1 MEGITLSGPGIAAI
15 VGVLLS
21 VALAYVPG
29 FSAWWER
36 SQAKRELLGLA
47 GLVVALALAGL
58 HYAGALDL
66 GLGVGDGAS
75 LGWLAVWRVIEAWL
89 AFAGAGQLTYTA
101 GAALARGG
109 GGVPAGGAPVGDA

>member
-1 MEGITLSGPGIAAI
+1 MEGISLSGPGIAAI
-15 VGVLLS
+15 VGALLS

-29 FSAWWER
+29 FKAWWEG
-36 SQAKRELLGLA
+36 SGHKRELLGLA
-47 GLVVALALAGL
+47 GLAVGLALAGL

-75 LGWLAVWRVIEAWL
+75 LGWGVLWRVVEAWL

-101 GAALARGG
+101 GAALAPTQRKW
-109 GGVPAGGAPVGDA
+109 VQDDAG

>member
-1 MEGITLSGPGIAAI
+1 MEGITLSGPGIAAV

-29 FSAWWER
+29 FSAWWEG
-36 SQAKRELLGLA
+36 SAHKRELLGLA
-47 GLVVALALAGL
+47 GLAVGLGLAGL

-66 GLGVGDGAS
+66 GLGLFGWGA
-75 LGWLAVWRVIEAWL
+75 LWRVVEAWL

-101 GAALARGG
+101 GAALAPPRKW
-109 GGVPAGGAPVGDA
+109 VQDDAG

>member
-1 MEGITLSGPGIAAI
+1 MEEISLTGSGIAAI

-29 FSAWWER
+29 FKAWWER
-36 SQAKRELLGLA
+36 FVYKRECLGLA
-47 GLVVALALAGL
+47 GLLVALALVGL

-66 GLGVGDGAS
+66 GLGAF
-75 LGWLAVWRVIEAWL
+75 GWRAAWRVLEAWL

-101 GAALARGG
+101 GAALGG
-109 GGVPAGGAPVGDA
+109 HEGGHGGAVGDA